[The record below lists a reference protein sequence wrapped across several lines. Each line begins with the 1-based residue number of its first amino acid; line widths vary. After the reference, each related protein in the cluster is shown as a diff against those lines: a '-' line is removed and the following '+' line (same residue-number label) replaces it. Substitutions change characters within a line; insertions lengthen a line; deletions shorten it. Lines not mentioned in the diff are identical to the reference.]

1 MDILF
6 LMYHNYLSNS
16 TIQVH
21 QFANALS
28 EKGHKCAICVPEGKD
43 TISNISDKVLY
54 ENIDYQESLNKELI
68 FFNNKEPEIIHA
80 WTPREI
86 VRKQHEK
93 LKEKFPNS
101 KLVIHLEDN
110 EEIIIES
117 NLHQTMSELMDYSDE
132 KLESLIPE
140 NLSHPFRYKSFLE
153 SSSACTIIIDKL
165 KEFVPPEI
173 RTMILWPIIDFNR
186 FNIKNN
192 SELRKNYK
200 IKSNEIVISY
210 TGNVHAA
217 NYREVRSL
225 YLAVVLANKEGIPC
239 KMIRTGKDYVN
250 FLGDDPAWA
259 KKYSIELGF
268 INYNRIPDI
277 LNASD
282 ILIQPGKPDRFN
294 IYRLP
299 SKIPEF
305 LATGIPVV
313 LPNTNLGF
321 HLTQNLN
328 CKLMKKGDASEI
340 LNIIREFY
348 YNRDQFNSIGKK
360 GQEFCIYNFKKED
373 ICSQLIEFYKK
384 L

>member
-1 MDILF
+1 
-6 LMYHNYLSNS
+6 MYNNYVSNS

-21 QFANALS
+21 QFANVLS
-28 EKGHKCAICVPEGKD
+28 EKGHNCAICVPEGKD

-54 ENIDYQESLNKELI
+54 NNIDYQESLNKDLE
-68 FFNNKEPEIIHA
+68 FFKNGVPEIIHV

-86 VRKQHEK
+86 VRKHHEK
-93 LKEKFPNS
+93 LKERFPKS

-110 EEIIIES
+110 EDVIIES
-117 NLHQTMSELMDYSDE
+117 NLKQTLNELMENSEE
-132 KLESLIPE
+132 KLASIIPD
-140 NLSHPFRYKSFLE
+140 NLSHPVIYKRFLG
-153 SSSACTIIIDKL
+153 SASACTIIIDKL
-165 KEFVPPEI
+165 KEFVPFGI
-173 RTMILWPIIDFNR
+173 KTMILWPIIDFNK
-186 FNIKNN
+186 FDHKNK
-192 SELRKNYK
+192 SELREKLK
-200 IKSNEIVISY
+200 IRSYEIVISY

-217 NYREVRSL
+217 NYKEVRSL

-239 KMIRTGKDYVN
+239 KIIRTGKDYVN
-250 FLGDDPAWA
+250 FLGDDPSWA

-268 INYNRIPDI
+268 INYSRIPDV

-313 LPNTNLGF
+313 IPETNIGF
-321 HLTQNLN
+321 HLSQNMN
-328 CKLMKKGDASEI
+328 CKLMKKGDATEI

-348 YNRDQFNSIGKK
+348 TNRDRFENIGNK
-360 GQEFCIYNFKKED
+360 GREFCINNFNKDE
-373 ICSQLIEFYKK
+373 ICFQLIDFYES